1 MSRMVAIA
9 SIDKQCGAVVLYR
22 IALSDGSSRLVHSG
36 TVRRLKLRPGLELAP
51 EALAA
56 AVAASE
62 GTEARESALRSLSA
76 RGRTAAELRG
86 LLQRKGFEGPVLE
99 AALEWLAGK
108 GLLEEQQL
116 LEDTAEALL
125 QRKGLRHA
133 RQVMLR
139 RGFTKEETER
149 VLKEKAGEQDH
160 FEGALAQ
167 ARRRQE
173 DLQRR
178 HPKDW
183 APRLGAWLY
192 GRGYEGELVRRVL
205 RALKAPGEDFDPE

>member
-1 MSRMVAIA
+1 MSPMLTIE
-9 SIDKQCGAVVLYR
+9 SIEKQCGAVVLYR

-36 TVRRLKLRPGLELAP
+36 TVRRLKLKPGPVPAP
-51 EALAA
+51 ETLEGAI
-56 AVAASE
+56 AASE
-62 GTEARESALRSLSA
+62 ETEARESALRSLSA

-86 LLQRKGFEGPVLE
+86 LLQGKGFGAPVLDHT
-99 AALEWLAGK
+99 LTWLAEK
-108 GLLEEQQL
+108 GLLEEGQL

-149 VLKEKAGEQDH
+149 VLKAKAGEREH
-160 FEGALAQ
+160 FEGALTQ

-178 HPKDW
+178 YPKDW

-192 GRGYEGELVRRVL
+192 SRGYEGDLVRQVL
-205 RALKAPGEDFDPE
+205 KALKAPGEEFDAE